1 MNKFNIAS
9 FVAVL
14 VLTASIALAAA
25 PQPAKPGPRDKCAVC
40 GMFVAKYPDFAA
52 QIQLKN
58 GTVLHFDGPKDLF
71 SWYLNPGQYRSR
83 FTPKDVTAIYVT
95 DYYSL
100 TPVDAFTASYV
111 IGSDVFGPMGK
122 ELIPFAKAKD
132 AQGFLKD
139 HRGTSILTFRQINQG
154 VLKGVQ

>member
-14 VLTASIALAAA
+14 VLTASIARAVA
-25 PQPAKPGPRDKCAVC
+25 PQPVKSGTRDKCAVC

-52 QIQLKN
+52 QIHLKN

-71 SWYLNPGQYRSR
+71 SYYLNPGQYR
-83 FTPKDVTAIYVT
+83 PKLAPQDVAAIYVT

-100 TPVDAFTASYV
+100 TPVDATTASYV

-122 ELIPFAKAKD
+122 EFIPFAKAKD

-139 HRGTSILTFRQINQG
+139 HKGKSILTFRQINQG

>member
-1 MNKFNIAS
+1 MKINNIAS
-9 FVAVL
+9 CIAL
-14 VLTASIALAAA
+14 IVLTASLAIAAA

-52 QIQLKN
+52 QIHLKN
-58 GTVLHFDGPKDLF
+58 GTVLHFDGPKDLL
-71 SWYLNPGQYRSR
+71 SYYLNPGQYR
-83 FTPKDVTAIYVT
+83 PKLAPQDVSAIYVT

-100 TPVDAFTASYV
+100 TPVDATAASYV

-139 HRGTSILTFRQINQG
+139 HKGKSILTFRQINQG

>member
-1 MNKFNIAS
+1 MKIINIAS

-52 QIQLKN
+52 QIHLKN

-71 SWYLNPGQYRSR
+71 SYYLNPGQYR
-83 FTPKDVTAIYVT
+83 PKLAPQDVTAIYVT

-100 TPVDAFTASYV
+100 TPVDATAASYV
-111 IGSDVFGPMGK
+111 VGSDVFGPMGK

-139 HRGTSILTFRQINQG
+139 HKGKSVLTFRQINRE
-154 VLKGVQ
+154 VLKGVH